1 MVNIQVKTWQN
12 ISRRDFYLVCL
23 VDGKVKDVLK
33 DCTFYIVPSMC
44 PDGGAFRGHLRTN
57 ADGQNLNR
65 EWCSTYWIE
74 GGSGLYCIMLVLG
87 IFCVFLTCQ
96 VGCTAFW
103 WYWVF
108 FVYF

>member
-12 ISRRDFYLVCL
+12 ITRRDFYLVCL

-33 DCTFYIVPSMC
+33 DYTFYIVPSMC
-44 PDGGAFRGHLRTN
+44 PDGAFRGHLRTN

-65 EWCSTYWIE
+65 EWCST
-74 GGSGLYCIMLVLG
+74 GSKEE
-87 IFCVFLTCQ
+87 
-96 VGCTAFW
+96 VGCTALCWF
-103 WYWVF
+103 WVF

>member
-12 ISRRDFYLVCL
+12 ITRRDFYLVCL

-33 DCTFYIVPSMC
+33 DYTFYIVPSMC
-44 PDGGAFRGHLRTN
+44 PDGAFRGHLRTN

-74 GGSGLYCIMLVLG
+74 GGSGLYCILLVLG
-87 IFCVFLTCQ
+87 IFCVFLTCP
-96 VGCTAFW
+96 
-103 WYWVF
+103 VF
-108 FVYF
+108 LYTCL